1 MSTTT
6 SIWAPSPRMRL
17 DTKQM
22 VIEISRLESEG
33 KRKTVGYVDVVHTAL
48 EYELK
53 RVRKKH
59 GVEI

>member
-1 MSTTT
+1 
-6 SIWAPSPRMRL
+6 MRL

-33 KRKTVGYVDVVHTAL
+33 KRKSVGYVDVVHTAI

-59 GVEI
+59 GVET